1 MAEIILNKNYT
12 VTVDDKC
19 ESLAFRW
26 SAHKIAVRD
35 KAYVYGRRCFSE
47 KDGYPEYTGKHILL
61 HRFIMKQTD
70 PNTIVD
76 HHNQNT
82 FDNRKVNLRLA
93 TRSQNARNSTTKR
106 GKSGYIGVY
115 LDRGLIISRIKMNGK
130 TKHIGCFKT
139 LIDAANAYD
148 NYVRTN
154 TDRVGNVNFPI
165 AGDAN
170 YIPLDTI

>member
-19 ESLAFRW
+19 DSLAFSW
-26 SAHKIAVRD
+26 CAHKITNRD
-35 KAYVYGRRCFSE
+35 KVYVYGRRKFAE

-61 HRFIMKQTD
+61 HRFIMKQTN
-70 PNTIVD
+70 PNTLVD

-115 LDRGLIISRIKMNGK
+115 LDRNHIISRIKIDKK
-130 TKHIGCFKT
+130 TKHIGIFKT
-139 LIDAANAYD
+139 VIDAANAYD

-165 AGDAN
+165 IGDAN